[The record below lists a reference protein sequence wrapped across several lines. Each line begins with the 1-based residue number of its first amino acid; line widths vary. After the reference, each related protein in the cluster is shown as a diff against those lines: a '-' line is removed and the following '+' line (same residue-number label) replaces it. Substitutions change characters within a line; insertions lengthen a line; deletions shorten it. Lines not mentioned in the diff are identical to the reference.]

1 MLIVLIEA
9 DFEEKRQPAMP
20 ERTIS
25 MTVGM
30 LVKRDKT
37 RTMKNNSQ
45 LVLSMR
51 AFFPNLMTASKI
63 RTVTQARIPS
73 KACFTIAR
81 SAKFK
86 RKAAMDVIIKRE
98 GKITPV

>member
-1 MLIVLIEA
+1 
-9 DFEEKRQPAMP
+9 MP

-51 AFFPNLMTASKI
+51 AFFPNLMTASKNQDGDAGADP
-63 RTVTQARIPS
+63 VKGMFYNGKVS
-73 KACFTIAR
+73 KIQKKGGNGR
-81 SAKFK
+81 NNQK
-86 RKAAMDVIIKRE
+86 
-98 GKITPV
+98 GKER